1 MLATNPHQWI
11 IFVHLEI
18 ISNVSFQWDEVLDFV
33 KLYLTDSA
41 EIKYFPIISGKSL
54 NWSPTPQ
61 YGSCNMF
68 TLDHYLMKTKRL
80 VQIFLYFKKNKNKIM
95 LTIHDNERVLAKR
108 GLKAESDTYEGVPI
122 ELFLENPIIMKY
134 FITMRQ
140 TIHLE
145 MESGINCKNYPFGG
159 FSSFKDCDEEFVYN
173 EMKNKHKLM
182 PFWAAKSLDEVTKL
196 K

>member
-1 MLATNPHQWI
+1 M
-11 IFVHLEI
+11 
-18 ISNVSFQWDEVLDFV
+18 
-33 KLYLTDSA
+33 
-41 EIKYFPIISGKSL
+41 
-54 NWSPTPQ
+54 
-61 YGSCNMF
+61 
-68 TLDHYLMKTKRL
+68 RL

-145 MESGINCKNYPFGG
+145 M
-159 FSSFKDCDEEFVYN
+159 
-173 EMKNKHKLM
+173 
-182 PFWAAKSLDEVTKL
+182 
-196 K
+196 